1 MDGRGAYPGGP
12 MAASARERMLEAAY
26 ACVARY
32 GISKTTVEDVA
43 REAKLSRA
51 TVYRHFPGG
60 KDELINDTIRWETN
74 RFFVRLAEAV
84 AGTEGLHDMLVEAL
98 LFAHQAIEGH
108 AVLQKILQTEP
119 DLLLPQMSTDS
130 DRVLGFIRAFLLPT
144 IEAEGLPPG
153 IDAAAAADYLSRM
166 VLSFIAAQGRWDL
179 TDRAQVN
186 QLVETELLAGLFPS
200 SSM

>member
-1 MDGRGAYPGGP
+1 
-12 MAASARERMLEAAY
+12 MAASARERILEAAY

-74 RFFVRLAEAV
+74 RFFLRLAEAV
-84 AGTEGLHDMLVEAL
+84 AGTTTLHDLLVEAL
-98 LFAHQAIEGH
+98 MFAHQAIENH
-108 AVLQKILQTEP
+108 VVLQRILQTEP
-119 DLLLPQMSTDS
+119 DLLIPQMSTDS
-130 DRVLGFIRAFLLPT
+130 GRVLGFIRAFLLPPV
-144 IEAEGLPPG
+144 ESHGLPEGVDP
-153 IDAAAAADYLSRM
+153 AAAADYLSRM

-179 TDRAQVN
+179 TDRDQVN
-186 QLVETELLAGLFPS
+186 QLVETELLAGLTV
-200 SSM
+200 M